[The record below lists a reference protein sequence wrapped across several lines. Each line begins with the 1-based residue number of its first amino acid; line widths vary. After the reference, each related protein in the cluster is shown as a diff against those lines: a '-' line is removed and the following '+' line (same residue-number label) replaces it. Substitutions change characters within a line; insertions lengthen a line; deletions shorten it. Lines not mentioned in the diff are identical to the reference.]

1 MGLKCERCGKGDFL
15 GYETVVLCKPCAS
28 TGGSANT
35 TTNIGSAFA
44 SQMPCS
50 PCTAS
55 RGIQNCD
62 GHFGSSSCAVC
73 ITRHF
78 AHA

>member
-35 TTNIGSAFA
+35 TTNTENDAISALREEVA
-44 SQMPCS
+44 ELRKEV
-50 PCTAS
+50 A
-55 RGIQNCD
+55 
-62 GHFGSSSCAVC
+62 
-73 ITRHF
+73 RHRSF
-78 AHA
+78 VGMHTPLGGDSARF